1 MILGSIC
8 YRKVGELVSNRN
20 NNSMS
25 VYSQSPWALT
35 KLVVCLHILI
45 VVAWRRN
52 EFFPMTHF
60 LEDILPGQRSWQESY
75 SSIEFLG
82 LIVRP
87 RGIVSVHIWSSSF
100 LWLIGQFL
108 TFRMNF
114 CDECSGLR
122 QLLALRYIVHCP
134 RGLLC
139 QSFCICCQLTPF
151 DCALR

>member
-1 MILGSIC
+1 
-8 YRKVGELVSNRN
+8 
-20 NNSMS
+20 
-25 VYSQSPWALT
+25 
-35 KLVVCLHILI
+35 
-45 VVAWRRN
+45 
-52 EFFPMTHF
+52 MTHF
-60 LEDILPGQRSWQESY
+60 LEDILPGQRSRQESY

-87 RGIVSVHIWSSSF
+87 RGIVGVHIWSSCF

-114 CDECSGLR
+114 CDECSWLR

-139 QSFCICCQLTPF
+139 QSFCICCQL
-151 DCALR
+151 